1 MVMFCILICD
11 VTRRW
16 GVFSMK
22 VKQGEFLSLFSI
34 LRKKYANSVAVG
46 PVELC
51 VVLKNT

>member
-1 MVMFCILICD
+1 MLHGD
-11 VTRRW
+11 G